1 MYDSKTGQRLFSPK
15 REKNLTNSIVNRYD
29 IDQNR
34 DNLSNYMYSY
44 AKKFY
49 SKREEFERSLIE
61 NFEKTFNMNHTN
73 YSTEVIINRL
83 KSEVFKKIFKIIDRD
98 GKKMISIFN
107 MDIKKLPFNISD
119 ILEPILTKIKTENCR
134 IDEESFIDNCN
145 QLFEVKILIK

>member
-73 YSTEVIINRL
+73 
-83 KSEVFKKIFKIIDRD
+83 
-98 GKKMISIFN
+98 
-107 MDIKKLPFNISD
+107 
-119 ILEPILTKIKTENCR
+119 
-134 IDEESFIDNCN
+134 
-145 QLFEVKILIK
+145 